1 LNDLLK
7 SLEDSG
13 EVNLQIA
20 EHKLEK
26 DGAGNFKVKP
36 LGGVCFILDPL
47 KPNPRRKRLRW
58 VPEILGF
65 SQFLFHTSW

>member
-1 LNDLLK
+1 MNDLLK

-26 DGAGNFKVKP
+26 DGAGNFKVEP
-36 LGGVCFILDPL
+36 FGGVCFILDPL
-47 KPNPRRKRLRW
+47 KPKKKKAK
-58 VPEILGF
+58 VG
-65 SQFLFHTSW
+65 S